1 MWWLMLIV
9 SYLFIILNKDKDN
22 NLILQMSKIKEY
34 YLNNLTE
41 DEIKEKAE
49 EEINRL
55 ELLWELKEIIETS
68 TSQSN

>member
-1 MWWLMLIV
+1 
-9 SYLFIILNKDKDN
+9 
-22 NLILQMSKIKEY
+22 MSKIKEY

-41 DEIKEKAE
+41 EEIKEKAE

>member
-1 MWWLMLIV
+1 MLIV

-22 NLILQMSKIKEY
+22 KLILQMSKIKEY

>member
-1 MWWLMLIV
+1 
-9 SYLFIILNKDKDN
+9 
-22 NLILQMSKIKEY
+22 MSKIKEY

-41 DEIKEKAE
+41 EEIKEKAE

-68 TSQSN
+68 ASQSN

>member
-1 MWWLMLIV
+1 MLIV

>member
-1 MWWLMLIV
+1 
-9 SYLFIILNKDKDN
+9 
-22 NLILQMSKIKEY
+22 MSKIKEY